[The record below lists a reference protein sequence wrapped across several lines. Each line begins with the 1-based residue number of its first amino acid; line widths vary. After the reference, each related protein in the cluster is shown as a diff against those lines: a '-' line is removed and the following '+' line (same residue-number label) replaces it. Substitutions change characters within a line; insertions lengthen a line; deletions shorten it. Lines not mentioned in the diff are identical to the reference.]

1 MGKYTEFL
9 YLNEQE
15 MIEAGVLDMARCI
28 DVEEEIF
35 KLLSV
40 GDYRMGGDKYNS
52 HGIMVKFPKESEFPN
67 MPLDG
72 PDRRFMAMPAYV
84 GGRFNVSGVKWYG
97 SNIINPSRGLP
108 RSILMMMLNDPDT
121 CEPIA
126 LMSGNL
132 VSSVRT
138 GCVPGVA
145 TRYLARKGAEV
156 CACVGAGPV
165 SKSCFEAIR
174 LEAKELK
181 EIVVCDLFIEKDQAL
196 LKDAIYIGTTVVEAV
211 GITYGL
217 KYTFD
222 RRRPYVKYPQLVHPI
237 EPEDS
242 PSFPSGHTAAAF
254 SLATSLSI
262 TYPKWYVI
270 APSAL
275 WACGVGF
282 ARMNQGVHYPSDVLT
297 GAAIGVGC
305 AFVNVYVNRWLNKV
319 LFKD

>member
-1 MGKYTEFL
+1 MKKGIL
-9 YLNEQE
+9 LLC
-15 MIEAGVLDMARCI
+15 IGWMAVFQLPAQNWDI
-28 DVEEEIF
+28 NTMKTI
-35 KLLSV
+35 
-40 GDYRMGGDKYNS
+40 NS
-52 HGIMVKFPKESEFPN
+52 WHVHG
-67 MPLDG
+67 L
-72 PDRRFMAMPAYV
+72 
-84 GGRFNVSGVKWYG
+84 
-97 SNIINPSRGLP
+97 SRGL
-108 RSILMMMLNDPDT
+108 SHSGLILPVGVPTAMG
-121 CEPIA
+121 IYA
-126 LMSGNL
+126 L
-132 VSSVRT
+132 
-138 GCVPGVA
+138 
-145 TRYLARKGAEV
+145 
-156 CACVGAGPV
+156 
-165 SKSCFEAIR
+165 
-174 LEAKELK
+174 
-181 EIVVCDLFIEKDQAL
+181 IEKDQAL